1 MNEIRTF
8 VNEKFGSVRVLEENN
23 EPWFVAADVCRA
35 LGVGN
40 PSQALTRLDED
51 EKLTTLISNEGAATG
66 MSSLSFVSEPGL
78 YSLILG
84 SRKPEAKL
92 FKRWITHDV
101 IPTIRKTGDEDKA
114 EKNANDVTIMESPRF
129 GKVRKVMMRGE
140 WYYVATDVAK
150 ALEYV
155 NPRDAVLKHCRC
167 VAKRDVP
174 HPQSPSKTLEVSV
187 IPKGDVL
194 RLISESHLPAAQE
207 FNHWLFD
214 DVAVSVVDTG
224 MYLTDGAMEKL
235 FADPDNFVALA
246 VKWRDERKARLAA
259 ERTVSLQQEKIAIDA
274 PKVAFAEKVFAS
286 EAAITIAQMATLL
299 KQNGVKTGQNRFYA
313 WLRENGYCV
322 ATGARRNAPTQKSLE
337 LGILEAQEVV
347 FKAGDKDALKLSSR
361 VTPKGQHYFLKK
373 FTEQKQAS

>member
-8 VNEKFGSVRVLEENN
+8 VNEKFGSVRVLEKNN

-101 IPTIRKTGDEDKA
+101 IPTIRKTGGYV
-114 EKNANDVTIMESPRF
+114 ANDDLFIETYLPNADESTKIMFKSQ
-129 GKVRKVMMRGE
+129 
-140 WYYVATDVAK
+140 
-150 ALEYV
+150 L
-155 NPRDAVLKHCRC
+155 
-167 VAKRDVP
+167 
-174 HPQSPSKTLEVSV
+174 QV
-187 IPKGDVL
+187 IQDL
-194 RLISESHLPAAQE
+194 
-207 FNHWLFD
+207 NH
-214 DVAVSVVDTG
+214 
-224 MYLTDGAMEKL
+224 
-235 FADPDNFVALA
+235 
-246 VKWRDERKARLAA
+246 
-259 ERTVSLQQEKIAIDA
+259 KIALNA
-274 PKVAFAEKVFAS
+274 PKVAFAEKVSAS
-286 EAAITIAQMATLL
+286 EAAITVAQMATLL

>member
-8 VNEKFGSVRVLEENN
+8 VNEKFGSVRVLEENGK
-23 EPWFVAADVCRA
+23 PLFCGTDVAKA
-35 LGVGN
+35 LGYAKPNNAINDHCRYTLKRGIPHPQSPDKVIEVSFIPEGDVYRLVSHSKL
-40 PSQALTRLDED
+40 PSAERFESWVFDE
-51 EKLTTLISNEGAATG
+51 
-66 MSSLSFVSEPGL
+66 
-78 YSLILG
+78 IL
-84 SRKPEAKL
+84 P
-92 FKRWITHDV
+92 I
-101 IPTIRKTGDEDKA
+101 IRKTGGEDKID
-114 EKNANDVTIMESPRF
+114 ESANDVTIMESPRF
-129 GKVRKVMMRGE
+129 GKVRKVMMGGE

-214 DVAVSVVDTG
+214 GVAVSVVDTG

-259 ERTVSLQQEKIAIDA
+259 ERTISLQQEKIAIDA
-274 PKVAFAEKVFAS
+274 PKVAFAEKVSAS
-286 EAAITIAQMATLL
+286 EAAITVAQMATLL

-313 WLRENGYCV
+313 WLRDNGYCV

-337 LGILEAQEVV
+337 LGILEAQEAV
-347 FKAGDKDALKLSSR
+347 FKVGDKDGLKLSSR